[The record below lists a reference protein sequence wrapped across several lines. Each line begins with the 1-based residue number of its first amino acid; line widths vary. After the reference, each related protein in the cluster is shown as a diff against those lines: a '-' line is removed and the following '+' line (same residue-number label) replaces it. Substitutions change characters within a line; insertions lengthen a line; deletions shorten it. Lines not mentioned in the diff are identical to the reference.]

1 MLYSIKQMAQMSG
14 VSTRTLRYYDEINL
28 LKPAN
33 VNEAGYRFYS
43 TREIDR
49 LQQILFYR
57 ELNFKLSDIQKI
69 LSSSEDSSIQS
80 ILHTH
85 YEALVE
91 KRHHIDSLIKA
102 VEDTIAYHK
111 GEIEMSNEEKFA
123 AFKKKRIEENEN
135 KFGEEIREKYGEEA
149 VEEANQSWMGMSEES
164 YKEMQE
170 IESELIERLK
180 QFNQQKNQ
188 QKEDAKQIV
197 MLHKKWLQYT
207 WSTYSSEAHKGLADM
222 YIADERFTQ
231 YYDEKA
237 GVGAAQLLRDSILAY
252 A

>member
-14 VSTRTLRYYDEINL
+14 VSTRTLRYYDEIHL
-28 LKPAN
+28 LKPTKT
-33 VNEAGYRFYS
+33 NEAGYRFYS
-43 TREIDR
+43 TVEVDR

-57 ELNFKLSDIQKI
+57 ELNFKLSDIQRI
-69 LSSSEDSSIQS
+69 LSSESQSIQS

-85 YEALVE
+85 YDALVE
-91 KRHHIDSLIKA
+91 ERNHIDSLIEA
-102 VEDTIAYHK
+102 VEHTIAYHK

-207 WSTYSSEAHKGLADM
+207 WSTYSSEAHKSLADM

>member
-1 MLYSIKQMAQMSG
+1 MLYSIKQMAEMSG
-14 VSTRTLRYYDEINL
+14 VSTRTLRYYDEIHL
-28 LKPAN
+28 LEPAT
-33 VNEAGYRFYS
+33 VNEAGYRYYS
-43 TREIDR
+43 TREVDR

-57 ELNFKLSDIQKI
+57 ELNFKLSEIQQI
-69 LSSSEDSSIQS
+69 LSSESQSIQS
-80 ILHTH
+80 VLHSH
-85 YEALVE
+85 YEALIE
-91 KRHHIDSLIKA
+91 KRNHIDSLIRA
-102 VEDTIAYHK
+102 VEQTIAYHK
-111 GEIEMSNEEKFA
+111 GEKEMSNEEKFA
-123 AFKKKRIEENEN
+123 AFKKKRLEENEN
-135 KFGEEIREKYGEEA
+135 SFGEEIRQKYGEET
-149 VEEANQSWMGMSEES
+149 VDEANKSWLGMSEEK

-170 IESELIERLK
+170 VEGQLIERLK

>member
-14 VSTRTLRYYDEINL
+14 VSTRTLRYYDEIHL
-28 LKPAN
+28 LEPAKI
-33 VNEAGYRFYS
+33 NEAGYRFYS
-43 TREIDR
+43 TVEVDR

-69 LSSSEDSSIQS
+69 LASENQSIQS

-85 YEALVE
+85 YDALVE

-102 VEDTIAYHK
+102 VEHTIAYHK

-123 AFKKKRIEENEN
+123 AFKKKRVEENESM
-135 KFGEEIREKYGEEA
+135 FGEEIREKYGTET
-149 VEEANQSWMGMSEES
+149 VDEANKSWMQMSEES

-170 IESELIERLK
+170 VERELIERLK
-180 QFNQQKNQ
+180 QFNQQTDQ
-188 QKEDAKQIV
+188 QVEDAKQIV
-197 MLHKKWLQYT
+197 MLHKEWLQYS
-207 WSTYSSEAHKGLADM
+207 WSTYSSEAHKGLAEM

-237 GVGAAQLLRDSILAY
+237 GVGAARLLRDSILAY